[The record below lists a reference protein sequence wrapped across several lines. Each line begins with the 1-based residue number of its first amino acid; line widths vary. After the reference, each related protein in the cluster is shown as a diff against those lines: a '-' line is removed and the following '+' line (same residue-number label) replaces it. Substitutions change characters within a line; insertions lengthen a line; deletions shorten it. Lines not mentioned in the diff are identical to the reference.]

1 MKGLKM
7 RISIAH
13 LIRSFSEIL
22 AYSEKTDPVYQKIV
36 KKDKGG
42 FPVLGALID
51 TRITGWKSQGQPD
64 VVKSLEAIK
73 SQIDGGDWD
82 AAQKA
87 YETDVIP
94 VIKKQYG
101 PK

>member
-1 MKGLKM
+1 M

-36 KKDKGG
+36 KKDKSG
-42 FPVLGALID
+42 FPALSALID
-51 TRITGWKSQGQPD
+51 TRITGWKTQGVPD
-64 VVKSLEAIK
+64 VVKSLQEIK
-73 SQIDGGDWD
+73 TQIDGGHWD
-82 AAQKA
+82 AAQKS
-87 YETDVIP
+87 YETNVIP
-94 VIKKQYG
+94 VIKKHYG

>member
-1 MKGLKM
+1 MYDKHL
-7 RISIAH
+7 SIAH

-22 AYSEKTDPVYQKIV
+22 AYSESTDPVYQKIV

-42 FPVLGALID
+42 FPVLTTLID
-51 TRITGWKSQGQPD
+51 TRITGWKSQGQRD
-64 VVKSLEAIK
+64 VVESLQAIK
-73 SQIDGGDWD
+73 TQIDGGHWD

-94 VIKKQYG
+94 AIKKHYG